1 MDPDSPFLYIGIA
14 CCLLALAFTSAVEAA
29 LTAISRHRLNALQ
42 DEDSPRAAVV
52 SRLLSDPY
60 RFKVTIRLIDLTA
73 ILAAAAFTLLAAR
86 ILPIS
91 WQFGALSL
99 LLIVILIFCEALPRA
114 IALHNVT
121 DTARFL
127 AGPMAF
133 GATILWPIAAMIGF
147 LTRPIIRMLS
157 GREASQHPLVTEEE
171 LRLLVNVGEEEGLI
185 QPDEREMIEGIFS
198 FGDTLVREVMIPRVD
213 IIAIEETATIDQ
225 ALEIVIAHGH
235 SRIPAYHETVDQVV
249 GILYAKDLL
258 PYLRVGRRDV
268 QLQGILRT
276 PHFVPETMKVD
287 LLLKDLQTRRV
298 HLAVVVDE
306 YGGTAGL
313 VTIEDLLEQIVGD
326 IQDEYDVEEP
336 EIQELGAGELIVDA
350 RILLDDLN
358 DATGLKLVSE
368 ESERLGGLV
377 FEQLGRV
384 PLVGD
389 EVHLPEDVTIS
400 VLSVEGLRPRRLRLR
415 YRPEGETGF
424 EELKEQAVHVERSE
438 RGEPRG
444 TH

>member
-1 MDPDSPFLYIGIA
+1 MDPDSPLLYIGIA

-42 DEDSPRAAVV
+42 EEDSPRAAVV

-60 RFKVTIRLIDLTA
+60 RFKVTIRLLDLTA
-73 ILAAAAFTLLAAR
+73 ILAAAAFTLLATRA
-86 ILPIS
+86 LPMS

-99 LLIVILIFCEALPRA
+99 LLLIILIFCEALPRA
-114 IALHNVT
+114 LALHNVT

-127 AGPMAF
+127 AGPMSF
-133 GATILWPIAAMIGF
+133 GAAVLWPIAAAIGF
-147 LTRPIIRMLS
+147 LTRPIVRMLS
-157 GREASQHPLVTEEE
+157 GAEASQHPLVTEEE

-213 IIAIEETATIDQ
+213 VVAIEETATIDD

-235 SRIPAYHETVDQVV
+235 SRIPAYRETVDQVV
-249 GILYAKDLL
+249 GIMYAKDLL

-313 VTIEDLLEQIVGD
+313 VTIEDLLEEIVGD

-336 EIQELGAGELIVDA
+336 EVQQISAGEMIVDA
-350 RILLDDLN
+350 RILLEDLN
-358 DATGLKLVSE
+358 DLTGLHLTSE
-368 ESERLGGLV
+368 ESERIGGLV

-389 EVHLPEDVTIS
+389 EVRLAEGVTIA

-415 YRPEGETGF
+415 YRPEGDTELEET
-424 EELKEQAVHVERSE
+424 KEQVANVERNDRS
-438 RGEPRG
+438 EPRSAY
-444 TH
+444 